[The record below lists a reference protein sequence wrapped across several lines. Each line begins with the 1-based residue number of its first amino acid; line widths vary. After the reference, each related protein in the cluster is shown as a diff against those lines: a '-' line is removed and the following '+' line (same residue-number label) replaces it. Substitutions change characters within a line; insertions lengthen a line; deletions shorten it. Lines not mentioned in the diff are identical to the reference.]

1 MLTDIFTDSDATIEQ
16 IEFVPKGKHPMS
28 EDVDWFHCYARVTDE
43 VIVGYRDSIDNTT
56 GKDKPPTMYIIV
68 CHIPSGLRFKV
79 KFGGADINSSPDVIE
94 KLSEVPRSLIE
105 GGL

>member
-1 MLTDIFTDSDATIEQ
+1 MLNEIFNDSDTTIEH

-28 EDVDWFHCYARVTDE
+28 EDVDWFHCYVKVTDD
-43 VIVGYRDSIDNTT
+43 VLVGYRTFSFDDETSQ
-56 GKDKPPTMYIIV
+56 TMYVIV
-68 CHIPSGLRFKV
+68 CHVPSGLRFKV
-79 KFGGADINSSPDVIE
+79 KFGGADINSSPDLIE